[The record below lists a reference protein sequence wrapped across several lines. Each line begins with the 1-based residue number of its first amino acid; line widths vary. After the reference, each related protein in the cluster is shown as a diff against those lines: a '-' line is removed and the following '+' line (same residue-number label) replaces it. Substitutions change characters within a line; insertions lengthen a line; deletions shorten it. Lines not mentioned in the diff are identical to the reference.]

1 MKEPKRQNGIKLLSA
16 DFRLKFDPRR
26 KEVIALYPNARVF
39 ETLRT
44 KERQERLYSI
54 GRTQVLDRKPI
65 TRTLKSAHLLWDA
78 VDVVFNDTK
87 WNPTRNWPYDQ
98 LITLAKRYG
107 IKNLKPRE
115 TCHFEDDGTPYKKQ
129 YSLEEMA
136 SIRKTL
142 ECNSWMYHFTDDN
155 DLKQQLNDTN
165 NMIREIY
172 QLNQ

>member
-1 MKEPKRQNGIKLLSA
+1 MKEPKRQNDIKLLSV

-78 VDVVFNDTK
+78 VDIVFNDTK

-107 IKNLKPRE
+107 IRNLKPKE
-115 TCHFEDDGTPYKKQ
+115 TCHFEDDGTPYKPQ
-129 YSLEEMA
+129 YSLEEIA
-136 SIRKTL
+136 TVRKCL
-142 ECNSWMYHFTDDN
+142 DWNSNLWHITTNN
-155 DLKQQLNDTN
+155 DLKKQLNDTN
-165 NMIREIY
+165 SMIRNIY
-172 QLNQ
+172 NIDS